1 MFVLT
6 GRKSCRPAALAL
18 ALLLS
23 LTPAAPFATP
33 SARAQEAAAPS
44 DATLAT
50 AAVETAAAAAA
61 TPAKPFFRLETIPVG
76 GGAELLTIFGRPG
89 ALPREDARAGVNNDA
104 ASANGAR
111 TVVSDAAKAAGEEVP
126 LVSILRDT
134 LGDDNP
140 ENDRLRYVWMLS
152 YTRPSALQRVASVVP
167 FLYTHVRDKNHAS
180 RTEPPPHVLDL
191 SSTGRDVWERFMWLA
206 LQNVVFNPYGVIVKS
221 TTTAF
226 SHNRRAYRQAHIMRA
241 LAVLALYEAETGDA
255 SAFTAQEL
263 HEIQARLMLSDKIFG
278 GIVDDA
284 YLERYYQNQTVT
296 WRDTRGHNWELL
308 RQRAEAEGLYFE
320 PLQMPD
326 GEPTHALLYVARE
339 DLQANAGRKFG
350 SRFLNIASPWRDRK
364 LLKWK
369 GHTETRHFDADG
381 RPVAE
386 AAAGGRTVE
395 LIPLALYG
403 LDHPKI
409 PAILVDFRDGA
420 NPKRREMSRRLIE
433 DVARNVLAISK
444 FGDLHYLLGRTVY
457 DFATGRR
464 GMDLNQPT
472 RLRSYTQL
480 KLLLSLSASLD
491 PEMRGEIEKRLER
504 VSLNPLE
511 NDMESEARLARQ
523 QYAALV
529 SYARRPGGLAA
540 RLGRDR
546 REELVPLR
554 HGRASRVVFRL
565 ANILS
570 LGTYRHR
577 EDVSAAEGR
586 ELLDEGRRLAYH
598 RRFLREVSKSTPV
611 VEVVWNIEDVR
622 RSLRFV
628 AENGSK
634 ADAKTSRAAARIF
647 ERTRDE
653 ETRRLCLHSLYRI
666 NNETA
671 KNELLRIHQTP
682 GLDSALRALS
692 AQYLSMAMRERQ
704 RIKPSDAK
712 AIAAAI
718 GGQ

>member
-1 MFVLT
+1 MFVSAP
-6 GRKSCRPAALAL
+6 GRRARRLATFAFASLLAL
-18 ALLLS
+18 APHAPLALAQE
-23 LTPAAPFATP
+23 TPAP
-33 SARAQEAAAPS
+33 SNVTTAAAI
-44 DATLAT
+44 A
-50 AAVETAAAAAA
+50 EAAAA
-61 TPAKPFFRLETIPVG
+61 TPKQFFRLETIPVG
-76 GGAELLTIFGRPG
+76 GGAELLTIFGRLDG
-89 ALPREDARAGVNNDA
+89 LPREDAPAGANESA
-104 ASANGAR
+104 TGASQKVAGAN
-111 TVVSDAAKAAGEEVP
+111 EEVP

-140 ENDRLRYVWMLS
+140 ENDRLRYVWMMS

-167 FLYTHVRDKNHAS
+167 FLYTRVRDKNHAS
-180 RTEPPPHVLDL
+180 KTEPPPHVIDL

-206 LQNVVFNPYGVIVKS
+206 LQNVVFNPYGLIVKS
-221 TTTAF
+221 TTTTF

-241 LAVLALYEAETGDA
+241 LAVLALYEAETGDT
-255 SAFTAQEL
+255 SAFTPQEM
-263 HEIQARLMLSDKIFG
+263 HEIQGRLMLSDKIFG

-284 YLERYYQNQTVT
+284 YLERYYQNQLVT

-320 PLQMPD
+320 PLLMPD

-339 DLQANAGRKFG
+339 DLQRDAARKWDG
-350 SRFLNIASPWRDRK
+350 RFLNIANPWRDRR
-364 LLKWK
+364 LLRWK
-369 GHTETRHFDADG
+369 GHTETRHFDAEG
-381 RPVAE
+381 VPTAEPV
-386 AAAGGRTVE
+386 AGGRSVE

-433 DVARNVLAISK
+433 EVSRNVLALSK

-491 PEMRGEIEKRLER
+491 PEMRKEIERRAER
-504 VSLNPLE
+504 VSMNPLE
-511 NDMESEARLARQ
+511 NDMESEARLARD

-529 SYARRPGGLAA
+529 AYARRPGGLAA
-540 RLGRDR
+540 RIERDR

-570 LGTYRHR
+570 LGAYRHR
-577 EDVSAAEGR
+577 EDVKPAEGR

-647 ERTRDE
+647 ERTEDE

-682 GLDSALRALS
+682 GLDAALRTLS
-692 AQYLSMAMRERQ
+692 AEYLAMAMREKQ
-704 RIKPSDAK
+704 RIKPADAK
-712 AIAAAI
+712 AIVAAL